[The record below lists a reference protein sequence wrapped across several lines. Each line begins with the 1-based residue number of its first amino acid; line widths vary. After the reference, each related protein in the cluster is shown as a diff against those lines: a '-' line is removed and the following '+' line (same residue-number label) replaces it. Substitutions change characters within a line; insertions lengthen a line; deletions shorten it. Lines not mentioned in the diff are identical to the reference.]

1 MKKLTIFAAAIVVLA
16 LLSSAATRSKKV
28 DISRNLDIFNALYKE
43 LQTFYVDSIDAEKSI
58 NTAIGAMLD
67 DIDPYTEYIPAKEQE
82 QFRSMTSGEYGGI
95 GSVIQETDRGV
106 IISDPYEG
114 SPARLAG
121 LRPGDLIVMIDGD
134 STAGWRSSKVSEHLK
149 GQSGTNVKV
158 TVNRPYADDSILT
171 FDIRR
176 AKIQIPSVPYYGML
190 RDHTGY
196 IVLNTFSEKSYPE
209 VREAVEALKKQ
220 GAQRLIL
227 DLRGNGGGLVESAVQ
242 ILGIFLPKGTTVLNT
257 RGKGVLNEKV
267 YKTSVKPVDTE
278 IPLAV
283 LIDGASASASEIVT
297 GALQDLDRAV
307 VLGNRSYGK
316 GLVQS
321 TRQLPYDGLLKV
333 TVAKYYIPS
342 GRLIQAIDYSHRN
355 PDGSVARIP
364 DSLTSVFKTAGGR
377 EVRDGGG
384 ITPDITVELPEV
396 NRLTFNVVRDNW
408 AFDFA
413 TRYAATH
420 DTIPAPQDFVI
431 TDTIYEEF
439 KSFIDPAKFNY
450 DKVCETAVDQ
460 LRKIAETEGY
470 MNDSTSRQFDILAS
484 MLKHDLGHDLDI
496 NRKAISPYL
505 AGEIVN
511 RYYFNRGE
519 IINSLREDVVV
530 DSALSVL
537 GGPRYAEILKKTK

>member
-439 KSFIDPAKFNY
+439 KSFIAPAKFNY